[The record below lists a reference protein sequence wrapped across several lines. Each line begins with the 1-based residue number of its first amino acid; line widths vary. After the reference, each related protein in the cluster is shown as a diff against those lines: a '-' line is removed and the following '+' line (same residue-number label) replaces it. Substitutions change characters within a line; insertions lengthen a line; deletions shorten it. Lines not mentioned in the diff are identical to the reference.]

1 MPKPNAQRL
10 TILTELRLVAGLTLA
25 AMARRCGLRGNQSHQ
40 TAGAWERGEMVPN
53 AGRRRMHFMG
63 YLWDALGLRHDPDRF
78 EAVWDVLVEE
88 WLWEPI
94 SDREWA
100 ELTSQPR
107 TKPVATSTPLL
118 SLVMPP
124 PFQAPAPISHFVG
137 RAATLHQLT
146 ALLSAP
152 EPPRTVALV
161 GMGGI
166 GKTTVATHAAHA
178 LRQHFRDGVLWAQ
191 TAISTPLDILHSW
204 ARAFGFDY
212 SGLHDVESCA
222 AALRSALVEKQ
233 LLFVLD
239 DIGSVQRVRPLL
251 IGGAQSAVLLTTRSE
266 DVAAALN
273 SQICAL
279 AELAASEGLQLLGK
293 LLGQAR
299 IAQEQMDALAICDRL
314 HHLPLAVEIVGQLLA
329 ARSRRPLAQMAQRLQ
344 EVQYRLDL
352 QISDRDIR
360 TSFLVSWEALDSA
373 QQRVFAHLALFAGR
387 SFSVQ
392 ALATLLNEDI
402 VLDQLDTLV
411 ARSLVKAVEGDRYR
425 QHPLLAD
432 FAHEQLGG
440 APAAWQRYA
449 KCQLAFARHQQTDY
463 AALDPEWA
471 NVMAG
476 MATAQRLEMWEVVLD
491 YAAVLTEP
499 WLARALYSQARQ
511 GYTWAV
517 EAAQRLNNPTAVARY
532 QTQLGFIWCELSDF
546 AQALPSL
553 QRALEAATQA
563 QSEPLQADAQYHLA
577 RIALEQGDYE
587 ECDTLLSRCASIR
600 ATSQDQ
606 VGIAKTLHLRG
617 ILARR
622 TGQYALAQQ
631 LGHQALQIQSTEN
644 DIPGLLGT
652 YYLLTDCALATHN
665 YALSER
671 YCQQSLRI
679 LENHPRKAELAETY
693 FSLAMTYRYTESTQN
708 AWVYIERS
716 RELAEH
722 IGSRAFLA
730 YIFYE
735 QSRIKFQMGEVEQAV
750 QVGLTSLTLMTEL
763 KDDFNRVVCLRFL
776 GDLYEHRGEH
786 AKAIELWQT
795 SEQIAIELRHPEI
808 HVLRE
813 RLAKGND

>member
-1 MPKPNAQRL
+1 MPKSNAQRL
-10 TILTELRLVAGLTLA
+10 TILTELRLAAGLTLA
-25 AMARRCGLRGNQSHQ
+25 AMALRCGLRGNQSHQ

-63 YLWDALGLRHDPDRF
+63 YLWDDLRLRHDPNRF
-78 EAVWDVLVEE
+78 EAVWELLVEE

-100 ELTSQPR
+100 ELTHQPR
-107 TKPVATSTPLL
+107 SKPGATPPSR
-118 SLVMPP
+118 SLVTPP
-124 PFQAPAPISHFVG
+124 PFQAPAPIPHFVG
-137 RAATLHQLT
+137 REATLHQLT

-152 EPPRTVALV
+152 EAPRTVALV
-161 GMGGI
+161 GMGGV

-191 TAISTPLDILHSW
+191 TAISAPLDILHSW
-204 ARAFGFDY
+204 ARAFGYDY

-222 AALRSALVEKQ
+222 AALRSAVADKQ
-233 LLFVLD
+233 LLLILD
-239 DIGSVQRVRPLL
+239 DIGSVQGMRPLL
-251 IGGAQSAVLLTTRSE
+251 IGNAQSAVLLTTRSE

-279 AELAASEGLQLLGK
+279 AELAAPEGLQLLGK

-299 IAQEQMDALAICDRL
+299 IAQEQTDAVAICDQL

-360 TSFLVSWEALDSA
+360 TSFLVSWEALDKA

-387 SFSVQ
+387 SFTMQ
-392 ALATLLNEDI
+392 ALATLLDEDKDV

-432 FAHEQLGG
+432 FAHEQLGD

-449 KCQLAFARHQQTDY
+449 KCQLAFVRHHQATY

-476 MATAQRLEMWEVVLD
+476 MATAYRLEMWALVLD
-491 YAAVLTEP
+491 YAEVLTEP

-517 EAAQRLNNPTAVARY
+517 EAAQRLNNATAVARY

-546 AQALPSL
+546 AKALPSL

-577 RIALEQGDYE
+577 RIALEQGAYE
-587 ECDTLLSRCASIR
+587 ECDTLLSRCESIR
-600 ATSQDQ
+600 ATIQDKL
-606 VGIAKTLHLRG
+606 GIAKTLHLRG

-622 TGQYALAQQ
+622 AGQYPLAQQ
-631 LGHQALQIQSTEN
+631 LGQQALLIQAAEN

-671 YCQQSLRI
+671 YCQHSLRI

-708 AWVYIERS
+708 AWAYIERS

-735 QSRIKFQMGEVEQAV
+735 QSRIKFQMGEVEQAL

-776 GDLYEHRGEH
+776 GDLYEHSGEH
-786 AKAIELWQT
+786 AKAVELWQT
-795 SEQIAIELRHPEI
+795 SEQIAIDLRHPEI
-808 HVLRE
+808 HLLRE
-813 RLAKGND
+813 RLAKV